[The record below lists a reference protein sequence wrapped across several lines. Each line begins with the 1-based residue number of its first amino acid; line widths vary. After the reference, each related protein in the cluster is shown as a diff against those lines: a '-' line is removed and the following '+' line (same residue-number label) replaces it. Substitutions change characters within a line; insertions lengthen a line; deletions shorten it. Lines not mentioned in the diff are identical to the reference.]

1 MYKVLLVDDEKI
13 IVEGISRTV
22 NWNAYNTELIGTARH
37 GLEALSMIE
46 RDMPD
51 IVISDIK
58 MPGMNG
64 LQLVEKVYEKYPH
77 ISFILLSG
85 FSEFDYARTAMQF
98 GVKHYL
104 LKPCNENSITEAM
117 SEVIEELEKR
127 HSQET
132 FMHNMQKE
140 LSKVLPHAKEQFLK
154 ELVTNKTYGQRDWD
168 DYGRL
173 FRITIDNDKIRLLLF
188 QLEGKFEFEHMFA
201 IKNIAEDVLGQSIML
216 LSTTIGKHVLL
227 LIKDTQET
235 ETESLFTQLK
245 EIKNTFTSY
254 YKLDATVAVSD
265 AGQIIHAR
273 KMYRETLECLNYQFY
288 LGEGSIITK
297 KDIEHDEVGIVKPF
311 IYDEEPI
318 CMHVKSGDWEYVG
331 AELRNYFE
339 MLADSRMDT
348 HLSKSYVIP
357 LYVSI
362 VRQGKPDE
370 INDYLKKIASFDQFH
385 TLRTIEQFVTE
396 NAQQI
401 CLNNYQM
408 QTKKHSCIIHKMIG
422 IIKEHISNP
431 DLSLNWVASE
441 ILYMNADY
449 LGKLFK
455 KETGEKFSNYVV
467 KLRMEKAME
476 EIEKTG
482 DVKVFELAERLGFGD
497 NPQYFSQVFKK
508 YTGFTPSEYKR
519 SP

>member
-1 MYKVLLVDDEKI
+1 MYKVLLVDDERI
-13 IVEGISRTV
+13 IVEGISQTV
-22 NWNAYNTELIGTARH
+22 DWNAYDTELIGTARN
-37 GLEALSMIE
+37 GLEAMSFIE
-46 RDMPD
+46 NNMPD

-64 LQLVEKVYEKYPH
+64 LQLVEKVNELYPQ
-77 ISFILLSG
+77 IAFILLSG

-104 LKPCNENSITEAM
+104 LKPCNENSITDAL
-117 SEVIEELEKR
+117 SEVIEELEKQ
-127 HSQET
+127 HSQEA
-132 FMHNMQKE
+132 FMLNIQKE
-140 LSKVLPHAKEQFLK
+140 LSKVMPHAKEQFLK
-154 ELVTNKTYGQRDWD
+154 ELVTNKMYGQRDWD

-173 FRITIDNDKIRLLLF
+173 FSITIENEQVQLLLF
-188 QLEGKFEFEHMFA
+188 QIEGKYEFEHMFA
-201 IKNIAEDVLGQSIML
+201 IKNIAQDVLGKATLL

-227 LIKDTQET
+227 LIKAMH
-235 ETESLFTQLK
+235 ESEPLFTRLK
-245 EIKNTFTSY
+245 EVKQTFMSY
-254 YKLDATVAVSD
+254 YRLDITMAVSE
-265 AGQIIHAR
+265 AGHIKDAR

-297 KDIEHDEVGIVKPF
+297 SDIERSDDNLLKPF
-311 IYDEEPI
+311 FYDEEPL
-318 CMHVKSGDWEYVG
+318 CMHVKSGDWAFVQ
-331 AELRNYFE
+331 AELGNYFI

-357 LYVSI
+357 LYISI
-362 VRQGKPDE
+362 VRQGKPEE
-370 INDYLKKIASFDQFH
+370 INDYLKKIADFDQFG
-385 TLRTIEQFVTE
+385 TLRMIEQFVTE
-396 NAQQI
+396 NAQEI
-401 CLNNYQM
+401 CLNNYTTH
-408 QTKKHSCIIHKMIG
+408 TKKHSCIIDKMIKV
-422 IIKEHISNP
+422 IQDHIANP

-455 KETGEKFSNYVV
+455 KETGDKFSNFVV
-467 KLRMEKAME
+467 RLRMEQAMG

-482 DVKVFELAERLGFGD
+482 DVKVFELAEKFGFGD

>member
-1 MYKVLLVDDEKI
+1 MYKVLLVDDERI
-13 IVEGISRTV
+13 IVEGISLTV
-22 NWNAYNTELIGTARH
+22 SWEAYNTELIGTARN
-37 GLEALSMIE
+37 GIEALSFIE
-46 RDMPD
+46 THMPD

-64 LQLVEKVYEKYPH
+64 LQLVEKVYERFPQ
-77 ISFILLSG
+77 IAFILLSG

-104 LKPCNENSITEAM
+104 LKPCNENTITEALT
-117 SEVIEELEKR
+117 EVIEELENQ
-127 HSQET
+127 HSQQS
-132 FMHNMQKE
+132 FMLNIQKE

-154 ELVTNKTYGQRDWD
+154 ELVTNKMYGQRDWD

-173 FRITIDNDKIRLLLF
+173 FHITVDNHKVQLLLF
-188 QLEGKFEFEHMFA
+188 QIEGDFEYEHMFA
-201 IKNIAEDVLGQSIML
+201 IKNIAQDVLGNSIVL

-227 LIKDTQET
+227 LIKET
-235 ETESLFTQLK
+235 DESPPLFSRLM
-245 EIKNTFTSY
+245 EIKQTFTAY

-265 AGQIIHAR
+265 LGHIVNAR
-273 KMYRETLECLNYQFY
+273 KMYRDTLECLNYRFY

-297 KDIEHDEVGIVKPF
+297 NDIEGGDDDFLRPF
-311 IYDEEPI
+311 IYDEEPL
-318 CMHVKSGDWEYVG
+318 CMHVKSGDWAYVK
-331 AELRNYFE
+331 AELQNYFTL
-339 MLADSRMDT
+339 LAESRMDT

-362 VRQGKPDE
+362 VRQGNPEE
-370 INDYLKKIASFDQFH
+370 INEYLQKIVSFDQFN
-385 TLRTIEQFVTE
+385 TLRTIEQFVMENTE
-396 NAQQI
+396 QI
-401 CLNNYQM
+401 CLNNFQSH
-408 QTKKHSCIIHKMIG
+408 TKKHSIIIHKMLHVIEEQ
-422 IIKEHISNP
+422 IANP
-431 DLSLNWVASE
+431 ELSLNWVASE

-455 KETGEKFSNYVV
+455 KETGDKFSNYVMR
-467 KLRMEKAME
+467 LRMERAMS
-476 EIEKTG
+476 EIEQTG
-482 DVKVFELAERLGFGD
+482 DVKVFELAEKLGFGD

>member
-1 MYKVLLVDDEKI
+1 MYKVLLVDDERI

-22 NWNAYNTELIGTARH
+22 NWNTFQTELAGTARN
-37 GLEALSMIE
+37 GLEAMAFIE
-46 RDMPD
+46 TNQPD

-77 ISFILLSG
+77 IVFILLSG
-85 FSEFDYARTAMQF
+85 FSEFDYARSAMQY

-104 LKPCNENSITEAM
+104 LKPCNENTITDALT
-117 SEVIEELEKR
+117 EVIAELEKEQ
-127 HSQET
+127 SKEN
-132 FMHNMQKE
+132 FMLNIQKE

-168 DYGRL
+168 DYGNL
-173 FRITIDNDKIRLLLF
+173 FHLTIANDKVQLLLF
-188 QLEGKFEFEHMFA
+188 QIEGNFEFEHMFA
-201 IKNIAEDVLGQSIML
+201 VKNIAQDVLGSSNVL

-227 LIKDTQET
+227 LIEEVAEADQ
-235 ETESLFTQLK
+235 LFVWLN
-245 EIKNTFTSY
+245 EIKKTFSTY
-254 YKLDATVAVSD
+254 YKMDATVAVSD
-265 AGQIIHAR
+265 AGAINHAR
-273 KMYRETLECLNYQFY
+273 KMYRDTLECLNYQFY
-288 LGEGSIITK
+288 LGEGSIITQ
-297 KDIEHDEVGIVKPF
+297 KDVERGDGSTLKPF
-311 IYDEEPI
+311 FYDEEPLS
-318 CMHVKSGDWEYVG
+318 MHVKSGDWAFVH
-331 AELRNYFE
+331 AELQNYFTL
-339 MLADSRMDT
+339 LADSRMDM

-357 LYVSI
+357 LYISI
-362 VRQGKPDE
+362 VRQGKPEE
-370 INDYLKKIASFDQFH
+370 INDYLKKIASFDQFT
-385 TLRTIEQFVTE
+385 TLRATEQFVTE
-396 NAQQI
+396 NAEKI
-401 CLNNYQM
+401 CLNNFH
-408 QTKKHSCIIHKMIG
+408 THSKKHSSIIHKMILV
-422 IIKEHISNP
+422 IEEHISNP

-467 KLRMEKAME
+467 RLRMDKAME

-482 DVKVFELAERLGFGD
+482 DVKVFELAEKFGFGD

-508 YTGFTPSEYKR
+508 HTGFTPSEYKR

>member
-1 MYKVLLVDDEKI
+1 MYKVLLVDDERI
-13 IVEGISRTV
+13 IVEGISLTV
-22 NWNAYNTELIGTARH
+22 KWNEFNTELAGTARN
-37 GLEALSMIE
+37 GLEAMAFIE
-46 RDMPD
+46 SHMPD

-64 LQLVEKVYEKYPH
+64 LQLVEKVYEKFPH
-77 ISFILLSG
+77 IAFILLSG

-104 LKPCNENSITEAM
+104 LKPCNENTITEALTN
-117 SEVIEELEKR
+117 VITELEEQQ
-127 HSQET
+127 SQEK
-132 FMHNMQKE
+132 FMHNIQKE

-168 DYGRL
+168 DYGNL
-173 FRITIDNDKIRLLLF
+173 FHITVENDRVQLLLF
-188 QLEGKFEFEHMFA
+188 QIEGKFEFEHMFA
-201 IKNIAEDVLGQSIML
+201 VKNIAQDVIGQSIVL

-227 LIKDTQET
+227 LIKASIGT
-235 ETESLFTQLK
+235 EALFAKLN
-245 EIKNTFTSY
+245 EIKQTFSTY

-265 AGQIIHAR
+265 EGPITHAR

-288 LGEGSIITK
+288 LGEGSIITQ
-297 KDIEHDEVGIVKPF
+297 KDVERGDDSTLKPF
-311 IYDEEPI
+311 IYDEEPL
-318 CMHVKSGDWEYVG
+318 CMHVKSGDWAFVQ
-331 AELRNYFE
+331 AELQSYFAL
-339 MLADSRMDT
+339 LAESRMDT

-357 LYVSI
+357 LYISI
-362 VRQGKPDE
+362 VRQGRPEE
-370 INDYLKKIASFDQFH
+370 INDYLTKIASFEQFH

-396 NAQQI
+396 NAEQI
-401 CLNNYQM
+401 CLNNF
-408 QTKKHSCIIHKMIG
+408 QTHSKKHSLIIDKMINV
-422 IIKEHISNP
+422 IDEQISNP
-431 DLSLNWVASE
+431 ELSLNWVASE

-455 KETGEKFSNYVV
+455 KETNEKFSNYVV
-467 KLRMEKAME
+467 RLRMDRAMQ

-482 DVKVFELAERLGFGD
+482 DVKVFELAEKFGFGD

-508 YTGFTPSEYKR
+508 HTGFTPSEFKR

>member
-1 MYKVLLVDDEKI
+1 MYKVLLVDDERI

-22 NWNAYNTELIGTARH
+22 NWNAFQTELIGTARN
-37 GLEALSMIE
+37 GIEAATFIE
-46 RDMPD
+46 SHMPD

-58 MPGMNG
+58 MPGMDG
-64 LQLVEKVYEKYPH
+64 LQLVEKMYEQFPH
-77 ISFILLSG
+77 IAFILLSG
-85 FSEFDYARTAMQF
+85 FSEFDYARKAMQY

-104 LKPCNENSITEAM
+104 LKPCNENTITQAL
-117 SEVIEELEKR
+117 SEVIEDLEKQQ
-127 HSQET
+127 SQES
-132 FMHNMQKE
+132 FMLNIQKE

-173 FRITIDNDKIRLLLF
+173 FHITVENDKIQLLLF
-188 QLEGKFEFEHMFA
+188 QIEGKFEFEHMFA
-201 IKNIAEDVLGQSIML
+201 IKNIAQDVLGKSIVL

-227 LIKDTQET
+227 LIKVTDDAEP
-235 ETESLFTQLK
+235 LFSQLEK
-245 EIKNTFTSY
+245 IKQTFASY
-254 YKLDATVAVSD
+254 YKLDTTVAVSD
-265 AGQIIHAR
+265 AGQITDAR

-297 KDIEHDEVGIVKPF
+297 NDIERTDDGLHKTF
-311 IYDEEPI
+311 IYDEEPL
-318 CMHVKSGDWEYVG
+318 CMHVKSGDWLFVQ
-331 AELRNYFE
+331 AELQNYFA

-357 LYVSI
+357 LYVAI

-370 INDYLKKIASFDQFH
+370 INDYLKKIASFDKLF
-385 TLRTIEQFVTE
+385 TLRAIEQFVTE
-396 NAQQI
+396 NAEQI
-401 CLNNYQM
+401 CLNNFQS
-408 QTKKHSCIIHKMIG
+408 QTKKHSYIIHKMILV
-422 IIKEHISNP
+422 IEEHIANP
-431 DLSLNWVASE
+431 ELSLNWVASE

-455 KETGEKFSNYVV
+455 KETGDKFSNYVV
-467 KLRMEKAME
+467 RLRMEKAME
-476 EIEKTG
+476 EIEITG
-482 DVKVFELAERLGFGD
+482 DVKVFELAEKFGFGD

-508 YTGFTPSEYKR
+508 YTGFTPSEFKR

>member
-1 MYKVLLVDDEKI
+1 MYKVLLVDDERI

-22 NWNAYNTELIGTARH
+22 DWEAHRTELIGTARN
-37 GLEALSMIE
+37 GLEALSFIE
-46 RDMPD
+46 THMPD

-64 LQLVEKVYEKYPH
+64 LQLVEKVNERFPH
-77 ISFILLSG
+77 IAFILLSG

-104 LKPCNENSITEAM
+104 LKPCNENTITQALAE
-117 SEVIEELEKR
+117 IILDLEKLQ
-127 HSQET
+127 SQEN
-132 FMHNMQKE
+132 FMANIQKE
-140 LSKVLPHAKEQFLK
+140 LTKVLPHAKEQFLK

-168 DYGRL
+168 DYRQM
-173 FRITIDNDKIRLLLF
+173 FRMTVENDSVRLLLF

-201 IKNIAEDVLGQSIML
+201 IKNIAEDVLGKSTVL

-227 LIKDTQET
+227 LIKADG
-235 ETESLFTQLK
+235 ESDALFANLS
-245 EIKNTFTSY
+245 EIKRTFAAY
-254 YKLDATVAVSD
+254 YKMDATAAVSD
-265 AGQIIHAR
+265 PGPIVEAR
-273 KMYRETLECLNYQFY
+273 SMYRETLECLNYQFY

-297 KDIEHDEVGIVKPF
+297 KDIGRDDESAPGTF
-311 IYDEEPI
+311 LYDEEPL
-318 CMHVKSGDWEYVG
+318 CMHVKSGDWAFVRD
-331 AELRNYFE
+331 ELQAYFSQ
-339 MLADSRMDT
+339 LADSRLDT

-362 VRQGKPDE
+362 VRQGSPEE
-370 INDYLKKIASFDQFH
+370 INDYLQKIASFDQFQ
-385 TLRTIEQFVTE
+385 TLRAIEQFITD
-396 NAQQI
+396 NAEQI
-401 CLNNYQM
+401 CLNNYRLL
-408 QTKKHSCIIHKMIG
+408 TRKHSSIILKMQQVVEEQLG
-422 IIKEHISNP
+422 NP
-431 DLSLNWVASE
+431 DLSLGWVATE

-455 KETGEKFSNYVV
+455 KETGDKFSNYVV
-467 KLRMEKAME
+467 KLRIEKAME

-482 DVKVFELAERLGFGD
+482 DVKVFELAEQLGFGD

>member
-1 MYKVLLVDDEKI
+1 MYKVLLVDDERI

-37 GLEALSMIE
+37 GLEAMELI
-46 RDMPD
+46 DTYVPD

-77 ISFILLSG
+77 IAFILLSG
-85 FSEFDYARTAMQF
+85 FGEFDFARTAMQF

-104 LKPCNENSITEAM
+104 LKPCNENSIIDAM
-117 SEVIEELEKR
+117 KDVIEEIEKQQ
-127 HSQET
+127 SQET
-132 FMHNMQKE
+132 FMNNMQKE
-140 LSKVLPHAKEQFLK
+140 LLKVMPHAKEQFLK

-173 FRITIDNDKIRLLLF
+173 FQITVENEDVRLLLF
-188 QLEGKFEFEHMFA
+188 QLEGKVEFEHMFA
-201 IKNIAEDVLGQSIML
+201 IKNIAEDVLGKSITL

-227 LIKDTQET
+227 LIKET
-235 ETESLFTQLK
+235 EEPETLFSQLK
-245 EIKNTFTSY
+245 EIKETFTAY
-254 YKLDATVAVSD
+254 YKLDVTIAVSD
-265 AGQIIHAR
+265 ASQIINAR
-273 KMYRETLECLNYQFY
+273 KMYHETLECLNYQFY

-297 KDIEHDEVGIVKPF
+297 KDIENGDNGMIKPF
-311 IYDEEPI
+311 IYDEEPL
-318 CMHVKSGDWEYVG
+318 CMGVKSGDWEFVQG
-331 AELRNYFE
+331 ELQTYFT
-339 MLADSRMDT
+339 MLADSRMET

-362 VRQGKPDE
+362 VRQGLPEE
-370 INDYLKKIASFDQFH
+370 INEYLKKIASFDQFF
-385 TLRTIEQFVTE
+385 TLRTIEQFIIE

-401 CLNNYQM
+401 CMNNFLS
-408 QTKKHSCIIHKMIG
+408 QTKKHSAIIHKMIG
-422 IIKEHISNP
+422 IIEEHISNP

-455 KETGEKFSNYVV
+455 KETGEKFSNFVV
-467 KLRMEKAME
+467 RLRMEKAME
-476 EIEKTG
+476 EIEKMG

-508 YTGFTPSEYKR
+508 FTGFTPSEYRR